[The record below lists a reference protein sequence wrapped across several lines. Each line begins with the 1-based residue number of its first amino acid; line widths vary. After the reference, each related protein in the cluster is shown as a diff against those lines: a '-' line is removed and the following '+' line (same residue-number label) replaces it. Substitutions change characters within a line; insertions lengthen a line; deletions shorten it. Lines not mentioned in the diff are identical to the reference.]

1 LDIAISVLIV
11 FGIGILAIR
20 ALLFAAKDECPVT
33 AETVVLDEG
42 PIVSHLAEM
51 IRCKTVSYDINGRYD
66 RSEFDKFGHLLE
78 ELYPAV
84 TSRCKREKIAKTGL
98 LYRWEGKQ
106 ADQPIVLMSHYD
118 VVPADE
124 TLWTK
129 PPFEGIIEEGVV
141 WGRGTLDTK
150 GTLCAIL
157 ESAESLIQQGFVPEQ
172 DIYFSFSGEEEI
184 SGDSTPAIVEYLHE
198 RDVHPALVLDEGG
211 AVVEDIFPGVKR
223 ASALIGTGE
232 KGYLDVIL
240 EMSGQGGHSSAP
252 PPHSLV
258 GILAKAVVRIER
270 RSLRAHLTPPVL
282 EMFQT
287 LGSHSGF
294 AIRLIFANLWLFLPL
309 LSFIYRRKGGELNA
323 LLRTTCAVTMMEGSP
338 VFNVMPPQARI
349 GLNLR
354 LLPGDTV
361 ERVMTH
367 LRKVIRDDIISL
379 SIAESSEASPMADTG
394 SKEWKRLRDTISQT
408 WPSAIVAP
416 YLMLGAS
423 DSRHYCR
430 ICDNVFRF
438 SAMKLSEQE
447 LGLIHGNDERIQ
459 VSSLLETV
467 AFYTRLMRQ
476 S

>member
-1 LDIAISVLIV
+1 MEITI
-11 FGIGILAIR
+11 
-20 ALLFAAKDECPVT
+20 EP
-33 AETVVLDEG
+33 VVLDEKR
-42 PIVSHLAEM
+42 IVSHLADM
-51 IRCKTVSYDINGRYD
+51 IRCKTVSYDLNGMYD
-66 RSEFDKFGHLLE
+66 QSQFDQFEHLLG

-84 TSRCKREKIAKTGL
+84 TSHCQREKISKTGL
-98 LYRWEGKQ
+98 LYRWKGKQ
-106 ADQPIVLMSHYD
+106 ADQPVVLMSHYD

-129 PPFEGIIEEGVV
+129 PPFEGIIEEGAI

-157 ESAESLIQQGFVPEQ
+157 ESAESLIQQGFVPQ
-172 DIYFSFSGEEEI
+172 NDIFFSFSGEEEI
-184 SGDSTPAIVEYLHE
+184 SGDSTPAIVEHLQE
-198 RDVHPALVLDEGG
+198 RGVHPALVLDEGG
-211 AVVEDIFPGVKR
+211 AVVENIFPGVKR

-240 EMSGQGGHSSAP
+240 EISGQGGHSSAP

-258 GILAKAVVRIER
+258 GILAKAVVRIEKK
-270 RSLRAHLTPPVL
+270 SFKAHLTPPVL
-282 EMFQT
+282 EMFKT

-294 AIRLIFANLWLFLPL
+294 AIRFIFANLWCFFPL
-309 LSFIYRRKGGELNA
+309 LSLFFRRKGGELNA

-361 ERVMTH
+361 DKVMTH
-367 LRKVIRDDIISL
+367 LRKVINDDTISL
-379 SIAESSEASPMADTG
+379 SIAESSEATPMADTG
-394 SKEWKRLRDTISQT
+394 SKEWQRLKDAISLT

-467 AFYTRLMRQ
+467 TFYTRLMRQ